1 MTPSLLTLLTAGVLI
16 ILVVPKRAWRTVTER
31 LRQTA
36 RGDRVHVLAPPPQ
49 LGDRPW
55 ARGAGE
61 ALRLLDAGLPLYLWA
76 LWAEA
81 RGRQVR
87 AASGPRADASLPP
100 ARKAHPRSVQQY
112 TMPPIAWR
120 RDWEAPTVAH
130 ENDQVTVVA
139 DTIPAPTDSS
149 PPASS
154 VLRIRTLGTFQLL
167 QGDHDLASEL
177 LRHPTLCFIWLYL
190 LSRRAA
196 GTTAPVHRQHLAEE
210 TFPGLD
216 AEQQRARL
224 RRRLSDLDRA
234 LPVAVGQC
242 ITTQGE
248 FTQFNF
254 DATLFDVATLRE
266 AADTWGTGTG
276 LLSEEG
282 LRTVVT
288 SVESYAGEYL
298 PLWEELEQ
306 QVTRGRGAAG
316 EFIRSIRQIAEDNHA
331 RLLMRLAHHHNARRD
346 NARMIP
352 ILEEFLRRR
361 PGYEEAATLL
371 ASAYVQTG
379 QVTRAN
385 QLRSAYGD
393 TVGELTRPHGKLEA

>member
-1 MTPSLLTLLTAGVLI
+1 MTTSLLTLLTAGVLI
-16 ILVVPKRAWRTVTER
+16 ILLVPKRAWRTIAER

-36 RGDRVHVLAPPPQ
+36 RGDRVHVLAPPPP
-49 LGDRPW
+49 LGEGPW
-55 ARGAGE
+55 ARGLGE

-87 AASGPRADASLPP
+87 ATSGLRADGSLPP
-100 ARKAHPRSVQQY
+100 PRKARPSSVRQY

-120 RDWEAPTVAH
+120 RDWEAATGGD
-130 ENDQVTVVA
+130 ETDQVTVVA
-139 DTIPAPTDSS
+139 DPVPALAESS

-154 VLRIRTLGTFQLL
+154 LLRIRTLGTFQLL
-167 QGDHDLASEL
+167 QGDRDLAPEL
-177 LRHPTLCFIWLYL
+177 LRHPTLSFIWLYL

-196 GTTAPVHRQHLAEE
+196 GFTTPVHRQHLAEE

-234 LPVAVGQC
+234 LPAAVPQC
-242 ITTQGE
+242 VTAQGE

-254 DATLFDVATLRE
+254 EATLFDVASLRE

-276 LLSEEG
+276 LLSDEG
-282 LRTVVT
+282 FRNVVT
-288 SVESYAGEYL
+288 SLESCAGEYL

-306 QVTRGRGAAG
+306 QVTQGRGAAG
-316 EFIRSIRQIAEDNHA
+316 ELIRSIRQTTEGTHA
-331 RLLMRLAHHHNARRD
+331 RLLMRLAHHHHARRD
-346 NARMIP
+346 NARLIP

-361 PGYEEAATLL
+361 PEYEEAATLL
-371 ASAYVQTG
+371 ASAYLQTG

-385 QLRSAYGD
+385 QLRSAYGNSL
-393 TVGELTRPHGKLEA
+393 GGPARPQGKLEA

>member
-1 MTPSLLTLLTAGVLI
+1 MTTSLLTLLTGGLLV
-16 ILVVPKRAWRTVTER
+16 ILLLPKRAWRTMAER
-31 LRQTA
+31 LRQTT

-55 ARGAGE
+55 ARGVGE

-81 RGRQVR
+81 RGRQAR

-100 ARKAHPRSVQQY
+100 ARKAHPSSVQQY

-120 RDWEAPTVAH
+120 RDWEAATAGD

-139 DTIPAPTDSS
+139 DTVPAPADSS

-167 QGDHDLASEL
+167 QGDHYLAPEL

-196 GTTAPVHRQHLAEE
+196 GATAPVHRQHLAEE

-234 LPVAVGQC
+234 LPAAVSHC
-242 ITTQGE
+242 VTTQGE

-254 DATLFDVATLRE
+254 DATLFDVAELRE

-276 LLSEEG
+276 LLSDEG
-282 LRTVVT
+282 FRNVVT
-288 SVESYAGEYL
+288 SLESCAGEYL
-298 PLWEELEQ
+298 PVWEELEQ

-316 EFIRSIRQIAEDNHA
+316 ELIRSIRQTTEDNHA
-331 RLLMRLAHHHNARRD
+331 RLLMRLAHHHHARRD
-346 NARMIP
+346 NARLIP
-352 ILEEFLRRR
+352 VLEELLRRR
-361 PGYEEAATLL
+361 PDDEEAVPLL
-371 ASAYVQTG
+371 TSAYIQTG
-379 QVTRAN
+379 QATRAS
-385 QLRSAYGD
+385 QLRRAYGN
-393 TVGELTRPHGKLEA
+393 TVGELT

>member
-1 MTPSLLTLLTAGVLI
+1 MTTSLLTLLTAGLLV
-16 ILVVPKRAWRTVTER
+16 ILLLPKRAWRTMAER
-31 LRQTA
+31 LRQTT

-55 ARGAGE
+55 ARGVGE

-81 RGRQVR
+81 RGRQAR

-100 ARKAHPRSVQQY
+100 ARKAHPSSVQQY

-120 RDWEAPTVAH
+120 RDWEAATAGD

-139 DTIPAPTDSS
+139 DTVPAPADPS

-154 VLRIRTLGTFQLL
+154 VLRIQTLGTFQLL
-167 QGDHDLASEL
+167 QGDRDLAPEL
-177 LRHPTLCFIWLYL
+177 LRHPTLSFIWLYL
-190 LSRRAA
+190 LSRCAA

-224 RRRLSDLDRA
+224 RRRLSDLDRF
-234 LPVAVGQC
+234 LPAVAQC

-254 DATLFDVATLRE
+254 DATLFDVAALRE

-282 LRTVVT
+282 FRAVVT
-288 SVESYAGEYL
+288 SVESCTGEYL
-298 PLWEELEQ
+298 PIWEELEQ
-306 QVTRGRGAAG
+306 QVSRGRGAAG
-316 EFIRSIRQIAEDNHA
+316 ELIRSIRQTAEDTHS
-331 RLLMRLAHHHNARRD
+331 RLLMRLAHHHHARRD
-346 NARMIP
+346 NARLIP
-352 ILEEFLRRR
+352 LLEELLRRR
-361 PGYEEAATLL
+361 PDYEEAVLL
-371 ASAYVQTG
+371 LTSAYTQTG

-385 QLRSAYGD
+385 QLRSSYGS
-393 TVGELTRPHGKLEA
+393 TVGDLTRPHGRDR

>member
-1 MTPSLLTLLTAGVLI
+1 MSLLTLLAAGLVLI
-16 ILVVPKRAWRTVTER
+16 LLLPKRVWRTMAER

-36 RGDRVHVLAPPPQ
+36 RGDRVHVLAPPPP

-55 ARGAGE
+55 AHGVGE
-61 ALRLLDAGLPLYLWA
+61 ALRLLDAGLPLYLGA

-81 RGRQVR
+81 RGRQAR
-87 AASGPRADASLPP
+87 AASGPRADGSLPP
-100 ARKAHPRSVQQY
+100 ARKAHPSSLQQY

-120 RDWEAPTVAH
+120 RDWEATTVAD
-130 ENDQVTVVA
+130 ETDQVTIVA
-139 DTIPAPTDSS
+139 DTIPAPADSS
-149 PPASS
+149 PAASS
-154 VLRIRTLGTFQLL
+154 LLRVRTLGAFQLL
-167 QGDHDLASEL
+167 QGDRDLAPEL
-177 LRHPTLCFIWLYL
+177 LRHPTLSFIWLYL
-190 LSRRAA
+190 LSFRAA

-234 LPVAVGQC
+234 LPAAVAQC

-254 DATLFDVATLRE
+254 DATLFDVASLRE
-266 AADTWGTGTG
+266 AGDTWGTGTG
-276 LLSEEG
+276 LLSDEG
-282 LRTVVT
+282 LRSVVT
-288 SVESYAGEYL
+288 SVETYAGEYL

-316 EFIRSIRQIAEDNHA
+316 ELIRGIRQTTEETHA
-331 RLLMRLAHHHNARRD
+331 RLLMRLAHHHHARRD
-346 NARMIP
+346 NARLIP
-352 ILEEFLRRR
+352 ILEELLRRR
-361 PGYEEAATLL
+361 PDYEEAATLL
-371 ASAYVQTG
+371 APAYIQTG

-385 QLRSAYGD
+385 QLRSAYGN
-393 TVGELTRPHGKLEA
+393 TVGDLTRLHGKLDA

>member
-1 MTPSLLTLLTAGVLI
+1 MTTSLLILLTAGLLLI
-16 ILVVPKRAWRTVTER
+16 LLLPKRAWRTMAER

-36 RGDRVHVLAPPPQ
+36 RGDRVHMLAHPPQ

-55 ARGAGE
+55 ARGVGE

-81 RGRQVR
+81 RGRQVH
-87 AASGPRADASLPP
+87 AASGPRADGSLPP
-100 ARKAHPRSVQQY
+100 SRKAHPSSVQQY
-112 TMPPIAWR
+112 TMPPMAWR
-120 RDWEAPTVAH
+120 RDWEAATVAD
-130 ENDQVTVVA
+130 ETDQVTVVA
-139 DTIPAPTDSS
+139 DALPAPADSS

-167 QGDHDLASEL
+167 QGDHDLAPEL
-177 LRHPTLCFIWLYL
+177 LRHPTLSFIWLYL

-210 TFPGLD
+210 SFPGLD

-234 LPVAVGQC
+234 LPAAVAQS

-254 DATLFDVATLRE
+254 DATLFDVAALRE
-266 AADTWGTGTG
+266 AADTWATGTD

-282 LRTVVT
+282 FRAVVT
-288 SVESYAGEYL
+288 SVESCAGEYL

-316 EFIRSIRQIAEDNHA
+316 ELIRSIRQTAEDTHA
-331 RLLMRLAHHHNARRD
+331 RLLMRLAHHHHARRD
-346 NARMIP
+346 NARLIP
-352 ILEEFLRRR
+352 LLEELLRRR
-361 PGYEEAATLL
+361 PDYEEAASLL
-371 ASAYVQTG
+371 SSAYIQTG
-379 QVTRAN
+379 QITRAN
-385 QLRSAYGD
+385 QLRSAYD
-393 TVGELTRPHGKLEA
+393 NTVREPTRPHGNDG

>member
-1 MTPSLLTLLTAGVLI
+1 MTTSLLTLLAAG
-16 ILVVPKRAWRTVTER
+16 LVVILLLPKRAWRTMAER

-36 RGDRVHVLAPPPQ
+36 RDDRLHVLAPPPQ
-49 LGDRPW
+49 FGSRPW
-55 ARGAGE
+55 ARGVGE
-61 ALRLLDAGLPLYLWA
+61 ALRLVDAGLPLYLWA

-81 RGRQVR
+81 RGRQAR
-87 AASGPRADASLPP
+87 AASGPRVDASLPP
-100 ARKAHPRSVQQY
+100 ARKAHPSNVQQY

-120 RDWEAPTVAH
+120 RDWEAAAAGG
-130 ENDQVTVVA
+130 EDDQVTVVA
-139 DTIPAPTDSS
+139 DTIPAAADSA

-167 QGDHDLASEL
+167 QGDHDLAPEL
-177 LRHPTLCFIWLYL
+177 LRHPTLSFIWLYL

-234 LPVAVGQC
+234 LPAAVAQC

-248 FTQFNF
+248 FTQFDF
-254 DATLFDVATLRE
+254 DATLFDVTSLRE

-282 LRTVVT
+282 FRAVVT
-288 SVESYAGEYL
+288 SVESCGGEYL

-316 EFIRSIRQIAEDNHA
+316 ELIRTIRQTTEDKNA

-346 NARMIP
+346 NARLIP
-352 ILEEFLRRR
+352 LLEELLRRQ
-361 PGYEEAATLL
+361 PDYEEAVTLL
-371 ASAYVQTG
+371 APAYIQTG

-385 QLRSAYGD
+385 QLRSAYGN
-393 TVGELTRPHGKLEA
+393 TVGDLTRPHGKLDT